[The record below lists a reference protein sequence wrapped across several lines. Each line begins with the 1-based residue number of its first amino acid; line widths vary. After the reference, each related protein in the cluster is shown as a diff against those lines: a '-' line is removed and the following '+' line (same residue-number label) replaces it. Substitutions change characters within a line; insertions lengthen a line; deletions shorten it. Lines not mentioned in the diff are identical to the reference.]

1 MALAPRRRASLF
13 VAALALSLLLSSCLL
28 RDDSLAP
35 VVAIREPASGTTR
48 TTEAL
53 RIVGYAMDD
62 EGIASIEVDGTDLLD
77 FDVYAGERGKRFIE
91 FVFTIPNLSEGETTS
106 RIVVQDVK
114 GRTSTLL
121 HTLRI
126 DVTPPT
132 LELLEVR
139 DLGGGQL
146 RIEGIAR
153 DDVAVSAIRINEV
166 PLQFAA
172 SPEHRF
178 ALVVTAERDALIVV
192 EDSAGNTVERSLE

>member
-1 MALAPRRRASLF
+1 
-13 VAALALSLLLSSCLL
+13 
-28 RDDSLAP
+28 
-35 VVAIREPASGTTR
+35 
-48 TTEAL
+48 
-53 RIVGYAMDD
+53 MDD

-77 FDVYAGERGKRFIE
+77 FDVYSGERGKRFIE

-106 RIVVQDVK
+106 QIVVRDVK

-126 DVTPPT
+126 DVTPPS
-132 LELLEVR
+132 LELVEVR
-139 DLGGGQL
+139 DVGEGQL
-146 RIEGIAR
+146 RVEGIAR

-178 ALVVTAERDALIVV
+178 ALVVTANREALIVV
-192 EDSAGNTVERSLE
+192 EDSAGNRVERSLE